1 MPVTNITSIL
11 SILYILLILGKGRG
25 ELKTVNSKLTTEQ
38 QQLDFTESVHNIIM
52 EETDNGRTIV
62 EFLLAVMQGK
72 LPDFKE
78 CHRMDAARL
87 LEKFGHVTVG
97 ASGLTSDQP
106 ATRRERRDAR
116 RADRRIQTE
125 LSQIVKEETDNG
137 RTIVQF
143 LHSTMQGEL
152 ADFKPHHRMS
162 ASRELLRQGSQY
174 VLVEEEAEPVE
185 TPEEEAKRL
194 RREENKRLLEE
205 SIEYSL
211 HGKTYYAVYTFPC
224 PCEDRLHDC
233 KGNELSE
240 EEHQKAIRLAPA
252 REDFIHSNDTLE
264 AFKERYKAYLARL
277 NPGKDLFSI
286 IRWKDDP

>member
-1 MPVTNITSIL
+1 MITKAQQPTQQTTHRQLVESFRQKIL
-11 SILYILLILGKGRG
+11 EKTGDGDLIIDFLISAMKG
-25 ELKTVNSKLTTEQ
+25 
-38 QQLDFTESVHNIIM
+38 
-52 EETDNGRTIV
+52 
-62 EFLLAVMQGK
+62 EFD
-72 LPDFKE
+72 DFKA
-78 CHRMDAARL
+78 CHRLEAVRL
-87 LEKFGHVTVG
+87 LEKLGYSTVG
-97 ASGLTSDQP
+97 MSGSTPDQP

-125 LSQIVKEETDNG
+125 LSQIAQEKTDNG
-137 RTIVQF
+137 DLIIEF
-143 LHSTMQGEL
+143 LIQAMQGEL
-152 ADFKPHHRMS
+152 QDFKPNHRMS
-162 ASRELLRQGSQY
+162 ASRELIHC
-174 VLVEEEAEPVE
+174 VLDFTEEEEEAEPVE